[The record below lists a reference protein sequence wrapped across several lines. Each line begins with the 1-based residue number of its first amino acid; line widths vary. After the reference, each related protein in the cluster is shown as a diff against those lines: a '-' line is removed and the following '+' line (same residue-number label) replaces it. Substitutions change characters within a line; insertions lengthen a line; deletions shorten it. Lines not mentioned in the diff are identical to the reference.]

1 MNDFNEKL
9 NGATENHSAA
19 FSGWVNK
26 LKFDKSFT
34 AKLILADNAVKEYYS
49 DIATEILKYNKIKSR
64 TGWSG
69 VTFTAGRDRFASVA
83 FVGKTLCLYLA
94 ADPDEIGGG
103 KYKAKNVEEIK
114 KRAKTPAMLKI
125 KSDGGKRYALKVISA
140 VAENFGLE
148 LKSEPIAPVN
158 PFNFK
163 SDTFNNLITRG
174 LIRIVR
180 GGNRA
185 SESDLKQSDEIDG
198 FNETSPRGDVII
210 NEAKRGV
217 YNDTASTIEEL
228 LSRHGVYNDIAIA
241 LSEGNCK
248 VEFSEKLMLRSVDE
262 IWVRA
267 IEDCVNSL
275 DELIRNPNH
284 FIAETEEVLPIEL
297 TKKVTGRS
305 VAHLCRHTDY
315 IKADERGGITPV
327 KMLNV
332 FREDSVLT
340 YENKFLNTLIKKLYL
355 FVGKRYDVLKERG
368 ADEKTTSLDY
378 ENSFHVG
385 EGKAKIRISVEYSE
399 REDCKNA
406 KKVLAGSGL
415 LSRVEKIHSIVSG
428 YMNSSFVKEM
438 GVNYIRPPVMRTNA
452 IIKNKYFRECLALWE
467 FIESYDD
474 AGYGV
479 TVEETNREIS
489 PDTAKRLYENAAVLY
504 YLFRRGINEDYGE
517 TESYGYS
524 VIPETYSPASV
535 LPDKHVEKFEKEG
548 ETEYDSDD
556 LDFAVL
562 VALAAD
568 ERALEKTHKP
578 VKSFAERLC
587 FSDETTKRAFA
598 AVCNSVLKYKG
609 VKLRCSSRYATLR
622 RGRIPLI
629 RITFGGKSLKAYFAL
644 EVSKIPEKYRAKDA
658 SYVKTYADTP
668 SFIKLKSERSVKY
681 ALNMTEILA
690 KEYSL
695 IPSKKREIEIR
706 AEDLSCENLKTDG
719 IFQGKAF
726 VFEKITNVL
735 RENEEL
741 SGEISFGTQKNEFV
755 EKTFKNAEKSAVK
768 ESGKIYKE
776 VTLSETTESGENDI
790 KTDLLE
796 GITRID
802 NNYTVPTEFGLD
814 DSKSFI
820 SYENENPIPD
830 GLNRRN
836 TLFGKRRGKR

>member
-94 ADPDEIGGG
+94 VDPDEIGGG

-180 GGNRA
+180 GGNRTA
-185 SESDLKQSDEIDG
+185 ESDLKNSDEIDG

-385 EGKAKIRISVEYSE
+385 EGKAKIRISVE
-399 REDCKNA
+399 
-406 KKVLAGSGL
+406 
-415 LSRVEKIHSIVSG
+415 
-428 YMNSSFVKEM
+428 
-438 GVNYIRPPVMRTNA
+438 
-452 IIKNKYFRECLALWE
+452 
-467 FIESYDD
+467 
-474 AGYGV
+474 
-479 TVEETNREIS
+479 
-489 PDTAKRLYENAAVLY
+489 
-504 YLFRRGINEDYGE
+504 
-517 TESYGYS
+517 
-524 VIPETYSPASV
+524 
-535 LPDKHVEKFEKEG
+535 
-548 ETEYDSDD
+548 
-556 LDFAVL
+556 
-562 VALAAD
+562 
-568 ERALEKTHKP
+568 
-578 VKSFAERLC
+578 
-587 FSDETTKRAFA
+587 
-598 AVCNSVLKYKG
+598 
-609 VKLRCSSRYATLR
+609 
-622 RGRIPLI
+622 
-629 RITFGGKSLKAYFAL
+629 
-644 EVSKIPEKYRAKDA
+644 
-658 SYVKTYADTP
+658 
-668 SFIKLKSERSVKY
+668 
-681 ALNMTEILA
+681 
-690 KEYSL
+690 
-695 IPSKKREIEIR
+695 
-706 AEDLSCENLKTDG
+706 
-719 IFQGKAF
+719 
-726 VFEKITNVL
+726 
-735 RENEEL
+735 
-741 SGEISFGTQKNEFV
+741 
-755 EKTFKNAEKSAVK
+755 
-768 ESGKIYKE
+768 
-776 VTLSETTESGENDI
+776 
-790 KTDLLE
+790 
-796 GITRID
+796 
-802 NNYTVPTEFGLD
+802 
-814 DSKSFI
+814 
-820 SYENENPIPD
+820 
-830 GLNRRN
+830 
-836 TLFGKRRGKR
+836 